1 MKTKTKVKAD
11 FLTDLN
17 DLLLKYGAEISAE
30 DHWQGYPECGKDIR
44 IEIEIP
50 GEWDKDGECVSE
62 DCYIDLGRYITG
74 SPKED

>member
-17 DLLLKYGAEISAE
+17 DLLLKYGAEITAE
-30 DHWQGYPECGKDIR
+30 DHWQGYPECGEDIR
-44 IEIEIP
+44 ITVDISGMYDI
-50 GEWDKDGECVSE
+50 DGNVSSE
-62 DCYIDLGRYITG
+62 DVSIDLGRYVTG